1 MHGTRTDRYLFLFEQ
16 ILLITKRKENGY
28 SCKATLMVRDRMS
41 LKLQGPEYCI
51 KILVVSFLSIKHKNS
66 LTLVVRKVDNAIFWI
81 NIYPVDSAVRF
92 VNT

>member
-1 MHGTRTDRYLFLFEQ
+1 
-16 ILLITKRKENGY
+16 
-28 SCKATLMVRDRMS
+28 MVRDRMS
-41 LKLQGPEYCI
+41 LKLLGPEYYI